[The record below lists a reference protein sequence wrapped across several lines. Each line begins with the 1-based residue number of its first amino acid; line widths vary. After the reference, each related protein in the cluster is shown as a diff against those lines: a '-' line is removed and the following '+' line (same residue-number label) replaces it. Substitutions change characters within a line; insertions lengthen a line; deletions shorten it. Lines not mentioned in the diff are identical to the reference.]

1 MKNILLIGIF
11 LTILGFS
18 NITNAE
24 LQDNGN
30 GLIYDTD
37 LNVTWFDYTR
47 DVDTWQNQMAWVENL
62 SLTDVNGEPITG
74 WRLPHIFPVNGSTYN
89 WLYYSNGSTDIA
101 HNISAPGSMYP
112 GSTASEMAHLFYT
125 TLGNMGQYDVSGN
138 ERQSGWGL
146 VNVGPFEN
154 LLEGYYWSETNYGP
168 NPNDWACYFGFG
180 NGLQW
185 AGAKW
190 PGASFPTEYGPNYA
204 MAVHDGNVGI
214 PPVQY
219 TLTVRKSGEGSGK
232 ITGTGISCGEDCTEL
247 VAYGTTVVL
256 TASEDTG
263 FILSGWSGCDSTLNN
278 TCTVKIYEDREVIV
292 AFNSGFRYAQWISVT
307 PPHVS
312 KEWKLNA
319 VHFTSAAEG
328 WAVGY
333 GFSSRVWDDDNGF
346 WTGVKGVLL
355 HYQNG
360 TWTSVTPPDV
370 SKAWDLEGVH
380 FTSPTEG
387 WAVGYNQMDKRGVL
401 LHYQNGTW
409 TSVTPSQYV
418 SDNWYLNA
426 VHFTSAAEGWAVG
439 VTGKDYRGVLLHY
452 QNGTW
457 TSVTPPDVSRGW
469 SLNAVHFTSAAE
481 GWAVG
486 FEAVTTTG
494 LLLHYQNG
502 TWKPVPGPKVD
513 GDWRLEGD
521 VHFTSPTEGWAVG
534 HRSFIPSNESEAVLL
549 HYQNGTW
556 TWVSP
561 PLSEFEPF
569 SDLKG
574 VHFTSPTEGWVV
586 GEHSASGTL
595 VHYQNGTWS
604 SVREPSTVL
613 NEPLNAVHFTSPTE
627 GWAVGDQAFGGNG
640 VLLHYID
647 AKLSPSEGTIG
658 TQLTITGSFGAKK
671 GNVLIGG
678 VATKVAKDG
687 WKPHSIAFTPTKV
700 LPPKTYDVTIKSFD
714 ADDFILPNAFTVKP
728 PEIDSLDYNSGAAG
742 TPITITGNFFVTKK
756 GKVYFEYEKNGV
768 PKKKNCK
775 VTDWSMDSITFI
787 VPRTSKSFPAKSY
800 PLKIDNKIGVAAA
813 PSDYTVE

>member
-346 WTGVKGVLL
+346 WTGVK
-355 HYQNG
+355 
-360 TWTSVTPPDV
+360 
-370 SKAWDLEGVH
+370 
-380 FTSPTEG
+380 
-387 WAVGYNQMDKRGVL
+387 
-401 LHYQNGTW
+401 
-409 TSVTPSQYV
+409 
-418 SDNWYLNA
+418 
-426 VHFTSAAEGWAVG
+426 
-439 VTGKDYRGVLLHY
+439 GVLLHY